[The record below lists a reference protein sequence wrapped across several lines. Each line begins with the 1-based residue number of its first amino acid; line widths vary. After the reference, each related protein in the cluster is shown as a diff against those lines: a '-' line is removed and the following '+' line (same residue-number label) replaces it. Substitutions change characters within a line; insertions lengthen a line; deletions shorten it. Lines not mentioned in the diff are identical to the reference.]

1 VTPFWNVLKGWL
13 FLAGAVA
20 VFSALGYGIGGFRLA
35 WIFAFAGLLLGLSSF
50 WVADR
55 AVLGMLGARV
65 LREAEN
71 PGLDA
76 MVSELA
82 TRAGVV
88 KPKLYVI
95 EHGPPLAFVVGRGI
109 ASSSLAVTR
118 SLALLPAPAETQ
130 GVIAHELAH
139 VRNRDIV
146 LQTPVVMVS
155 AALID
160 ASRLGG
166 WLERGLLYVLGPFA
180 AALQHLLLSP
190 KRELAADRLA
200 AAICES
206 PHGLA
211 DGLLRLDQ
219 AAELVEFQASPA
231 TEPLFTIDPFEDVG
245 LATMFSSHPPIA
257 ERVERLR
264 ALDPAAPAIGRK
276 EEAALGRPRE

>member
-139 VRNRDIV
+139 VRNRDV
-146 LQTPVVMVS
+146 LIQTAAVVIAVS
-155 AALID
+155 LVES
-160 ASRLGG
+160 SRVGG
-166 WLERGLLYVLGPFA
+166 WLQRALLFVLGPIA
-180 AALQHLLLSP
+180 AACMHLLLSP
-190 KRELAADRLA
+190 KREFEADRA
-200 AAICES
+200 AAAFCGS

-211 DGLLRLDQ
+211 DALIRLEQ
-219 AAELVEFQASPA
+219 TSELVDFRGSPA
-231 TEPLFTIDPFEDVG
+231 TEPLYTINPFAEEG
-245 LATMFSSHPPIA
+245 LAALFVTHPPVGA
-257 ERVERLR
+257 RVSRLR
-264 ALDPAAPAIGRK
+264 ALDPNWRDRLRAA
-276 EEAALGRPRE
+276 